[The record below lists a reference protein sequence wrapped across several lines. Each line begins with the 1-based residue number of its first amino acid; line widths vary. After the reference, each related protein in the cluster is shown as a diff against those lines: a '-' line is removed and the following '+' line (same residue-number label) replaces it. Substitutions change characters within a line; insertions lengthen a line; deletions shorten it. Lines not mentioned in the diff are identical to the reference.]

1 MYYLLFYNVGDD
13 FLERRGPFRQ
23 EHLQLCRQAQQRGEL
38 IMGGPLSEP
47 LDSAVLL
54 FRAEDA
60 SIPERFAREDP
71 YVKEGV
77 VKQWRVR
84 GWTAVF
90 YGETSVVLSGE
101 AARF

>member
-1 MYYLLFYNVGDD
+1 MYYLLFYDLVDD
-13 FLERRGPFRQ
+13 FLDRRGPSRQ
-23 EHLQLCRQAQQRGEL
+23 EHLQFCRQAQERGEL

-47 LDSAVLL
+47 LDTAVLL

-71 YVKEGV
+71 YVIEGI
-77 VKQWRVR
+77 VKHWRVR

-101 AARF
+101 AARP